1 MSLPEEQ
8 GGGANFA
15 SLDKD
20 LKQYKK
26 LRLVTFMMLLIKFK
40 LAPVQQITTLLGNEH
55 STIYQNW
62 ANNWAATW
70 VIIWMV
76 HLAECYYHVT
86 YTF

>member
-1 MSLPEEQ
+1 MSLPEGQ
-8 GGGANFA
+8 GGGANLA

-26 LRLVTFMMLLIKFK
+26 LSLVTFMMLLIKFK
-40 LAPVQQITTLLGNEH
+40 LVPVQQIITSLGNEH
-55 STIYQNW
+55 STIYPNW
-62 ANNWAATW
+62 ANDWAATW
-70 VIIWMV
+70 VIICMV